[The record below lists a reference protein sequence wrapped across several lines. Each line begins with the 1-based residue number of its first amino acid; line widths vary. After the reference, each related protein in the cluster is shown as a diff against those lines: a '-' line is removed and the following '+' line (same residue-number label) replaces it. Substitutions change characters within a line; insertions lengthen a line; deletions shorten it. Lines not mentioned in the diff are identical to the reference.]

1 MEELQK
7 LETEYQAAL
16 LDVGL
21 GYAKVE
27 EELQSLKQKDQDFIH
42 QREVAEVRGEHALKG
57 KALKNY
63 LELVTLRVKML
74 NLLQSM

>member
-1 MEELQK
+1 MQK

-63 LELVTLRVKML
+63 SGSKLVELCRSK
-74 NLLQSM
+74 NGEISFF